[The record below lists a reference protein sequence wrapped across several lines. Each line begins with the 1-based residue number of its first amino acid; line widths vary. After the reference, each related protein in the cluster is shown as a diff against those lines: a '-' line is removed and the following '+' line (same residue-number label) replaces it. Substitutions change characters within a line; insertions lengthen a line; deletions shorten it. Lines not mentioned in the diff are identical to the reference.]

1 MRSIVWFRGKD
12 LRASDHGP
20 LRQALAEGEVIPLF
34 VLDPFF
40 FAPERAARMAPR
52 MQFLLESLVSLE
64 QQIARLGSRLVVVAG
79 RSTEVLPQLATRWR
93 VDQVLAHRWSEPFGV
108 QRDARIQADLQQA
121 GIRLLLHEGETLS
134 PPGSVLTGSGS
145 MFHVFTPFARAFWRR
160 GMVGKP
166 LPAPT
171 SMPPVPQLDGVET
184 RIPRL
189 EDLGIAGNPR
199 LPKGGEDQGQKRL
212 AAFQQKGLQGY
223 RAARDR
229 MAESGTSRLSSD
241 LHFGTLSIR
250 TVWHGIS
257 ECSGAFPEDVSCFL
271 NELLWREFSHH
282 LLVHEPKLL
291 VQPFRV
297 GFEGF
302 PWREEEAAWAAWKQ
316 GLTGYPVVDAA
327 ARQLL
332 AEGYVH
338 NRARMVAASFLTKHM
353 LQSYRKG
360 EAHYLEWLVD
370 GDWANNNLGWQ
381 WSAGCGVDA
390 QPWFRIFNPIAQGER
405 FDPEGRYVK
414 RWLPELAELPAKSIH
429 RPWEAPAG
437 LRSGIAYPDP
447 IVDHGAARG
456 RFLAVAKEHLKHR
469 GMPPQ

>member
-12 LRASDHGP
+12 LRVSDHGP
-20 LRQALAEGEVIPLF
+20 LRQALAEGDVIPLF

-40 FAPERAARMAPR
+40 FAPERAARLAPR
-52 MQFLLESLVSLE
+52 MQFLLESLDSLE

-79 RSTEVLPQLATRWR
+79 RSTDVLPQLAARWHA
-93 VDQVLAHRWSEPFGV
+93 DQVLAHRWSEPFGV
-108 QRDARIQADLQQA
+108 QRDARIRADLQKA
-121 GIRLLLHEGETLS
+121 GVHFRLHEGETLL
-134 PPGSVLTGSGS
+134 PPGSLLTGSGS
-145 MFHVFTPFARAFWRR
+145 MFHVFTPFARAFWRS
-160 GMVGKP
+160 GVVGKP

-171 SMPPVPQLDGVET
+171 SLPPVPRLDGVET

-189 EDLGIAGNPR
+189 EDLGIVGNPR
-199 LPKGGEDQGQKRL
+199 LLKGGEDQGQKRL

-250 TVWHGIS
+250 AVWHGIS

-282 LLVHEPKLL
+282 LLVDEPRLL
-291 VQPFRV
+291 AQPFRV

-302 PWREEEAAWAAWKQ
+302 PLREEDAAWAAWKQ

-338 NRARMVAASFLTKHM
+338 NRARMVAASFLTKHL

-414 RWLPELAELPAKSIH
+414 RWLPELAELPAKWIH

-437 LRSGIAYPDP
+437 LRSRITYPDP

-456 RFLAVAKEHLKHR
+456 RFLAVAKEHLKHHR
-469 GMPPQ
+469 MSPE